1 MEYEMSALQKLQEK
15 IEQWRVDHEALKSEN
30 AQLKVEL
37 SSISGSQ
44 NEQASEIA
52 ALKSENAQL
61 KVELSNV
68 SGSQNEQES
77 QIAALKRELEE
88 KDVEIEKII
97 AQVESLL
104 A

>member
-1 MEYEMSALQKLQEK
+1 MSALQKLQEK
-15 IEQWRVDHEALKSEN
+15 IEQWRADHE
-30 AQLKVEL
+30 
-37 SSISGSQ
+37 
-44 NEQASEIA
+44 

-68 SGSQNEQES
+68 SGSKNAQEA
-77 QIAALKRELEE
+77 QIATLKRELEE
-88 KDVEIEKII
+88 KDTEIEKII

>member
-1 MEYEMSALQKLQEK
+1 MENNMSALQKLQEK
-15 IEQWRVDHEALKSEN
+15 IEQWRVDHE
-30 AQLKVEL
+30 
-37 SSISGSQ
+37 
-44 NEQASEIA
+44 

-97 AQVESLL
+97 AQVETLL

>member
-1 MEYEMSALQKLQEK
+1 MEKEMSALQKLQEK

-30 AQLKVEL
+30 AQLK
-37 SSISGSQ
+37 
-44 NEQASEIA
+44 A
-52 ALKSENAQL
+52 
-61 KVELSNV
+61 ELSNV

-97 AQVESLL
+97 AQVETLL